1 MDNITDYVRWV
12 GGTDFEG
19 RPFSRVDNIVL
30 CQLSYLDLKDIPE
43 IYAEGGVMTLREA
56 VSSLTTLGLSIRKM
70 APDDSE
76 RFTALVKAAAASRRF
91 GDLYISSFMDILNE
105 EDSIQ
110 FSAMTFSSVPD
121 GGWAFVAFRGTD
133 STIAG

>member
-12 GGTDFEG
+12 GGTGFEG

-43 IYAEGGVMTLREA
+43 INEEGGVMTLREA
-56 VSSLTTLGLSIRKM
+56 VMSLTNLGFSIRKM

-76 RFTALVKAAAASRRF
+76 RFTALVKAAANSKRFGEMERRF
-91 GDLYISSFMDILNE
+91 HDKLYADF
-105 EDSIQ
+105 
-110 FSAMTFSSVPD
+110 F
-121 GGWAFVAFRGTD
+121 TD
-133 STIAG
+133 HGRRLSPQCS